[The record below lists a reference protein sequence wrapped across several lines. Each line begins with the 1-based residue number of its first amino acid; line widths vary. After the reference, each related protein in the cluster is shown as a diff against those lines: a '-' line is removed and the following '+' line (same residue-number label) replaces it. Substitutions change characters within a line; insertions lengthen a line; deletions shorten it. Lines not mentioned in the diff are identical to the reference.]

1 MTSNRMTKVKT
12 DADELKSV
20 SQQTLGLAGS
30 GDKGIAANVAN
41 KPYTMNDWLG
51 NDTVKNKN
59 VNTAA
64 DSVIDADNTQN
75 NNSAAAVKDISLTGN
90 SVSTTSSANNG
101 VNNNSELF
109 ENYLTPLNDKYGG
122 SMADYD
128 ASGLEGYELQKYQ
141 NDRDAFDVYEI
152 LNKNYMTSQ
161 EQARDNMYDQLRD
174 AYISTELS
182 KKYLTEQ
189 LARSGWDTN
198 IGLTTSAASDINTQY
213 ANSRADAQKEYNSY
227 MRELLNDTQSQLL
240 ETESARRNANS
251 ELDIQEK
258 ERQAQEKKEKRD
270 SAYNEIGNMI
280 TNYLSGDKT
289 YSLKEIA
296 QNINEN
302 QYLDAEQKE
311 KLAKIAGLNF
321 ENEEYK
327 DPAPDFATQNKYGIV
342 DPYAGI
348 VLDTAGAE
356 SFGKYNGTGK
366 GTKQDQYINKI
377 IGKAKE
383 GVMDNGTVIDMNYGA
398 GKADNYVYYNGRFYK
413 TTNKATIDSDNVD
426 SWEAIR
432 QNMQKNGEL
441 LNKISDE
448 ISVEL
453 AEKLK
458 YLPEGKTV
466 CFMRTDYKIIDG
478 KLYAYVNG
486 KLKERL
492 KA

>member
-51 NDTVKNKN
+51 NGTVKNKN

-90 SVSTTSSANNG
+90 SVSTTSSVNNG

-161 EQARDNMYDQLRD
+161 EQARDNMYEQLRD

-258 ERQAQEKKEKRD
+258 EEKRT

-366 GTKQDQYINKI
+366 GTKQDRYINKI
-377 IGKAKE
+377 IGRAKE
-383 GVMDNGTVIDMNYGA
+383 GAIDNGTVIDMNYGA

-426 SWEAIR
+426 KYWSDQSGDNSNNSSASHVKQIFDSLSE
-432 QNMQKNGEL
+432 GET
-441 LNKISDE
+441 KI
-448 ISVEL
+448 V
-453 AEKLK
+453 
-458 YLPEGKTV
+458 
-466 CFMRTDYKIIDG
+466 DG
-478 KLYAYVNG
+478 FTWKRKNG
-486 KLKERL
+486 KLFVYARGSWHE
-492 KA
+492 APV

>member
-20 SQQTLGLAGS
+20 SQQALGLAGS
-30 GDKGIAANVAN
+30 SDKGIAANNVAN

-51 NDTVKNKN
+51 NGTVKNKN

-64 DSVIDADNTQN
+64 DSVIDSDNTQN
-75 NNSAAAVKDISLTGN
+75 NNSAAAVKDISAKGN
-90 SVSTTSSANNG
+90 SGSATSSANNG
-101 VNNNSELF
+101 TNNNSELF
-109 ENYLTPLNDKYGG
+109 ENYLSPLNDKYGG
-122 SMADYD
+122 SLVDYD

-161 EQARDNMYDQLRD
+161 EQARDNMYEQLRD
-174 AYISTELS
+174 AYVSTELS

-213 ANSRADAQKEYNSY
+213 ANSRADAQREYNSH

-251 ELDIQEK
+251 ELDIQEI
-258 ERQAQEKKEKRD
+258 EEKRAA
-270 SAYNEIGNMI
+270 AYNEIGNMI

-311 KLAKIAGLNF
+311 KLAKIVGLNF
-321 ENEEYK
+321 ENDEYK

-366 GTKQDQYINKI
+366 GTQQDQYINKI

-383 GVMDNGTVIDMNYGA
+383 GAIDNGTVINMNYGA

-426 SWEAIR
+426 
-432 QNMQKNGEL
+432 KNWSEQSVDNDNGNPSYTQQIFNSLSEGETK
-441 LNKISDE
+441 NVGGFAWKR
-448 ISVEL
+448 
-453 AEKLK
+453 KN
-458 YLPEGKTV
+458 
-466 CFMRTDYKIIDG
+466 G
-478 KLYAYVNG
+478 KLYVYARGGWHEAKV
-486 KLKERL
+486 
-492 KA
+492 